1 MSTLMWSLVGE
12 DGCTVCPVAVAA
24 DDLQVDAEGIKRD
37 VMADGIEG

>member
-1 MSTLMWSLVGE
+1 MSTFIWSLV
-12 DGCTVCPVAVAA
+12 DGDVCTVCPEVA